1 MSFRKAVKDTNMA
14 FIATFNNAIP
24 IFRDF
29 AILSVFFITL
39 PLCYVFAVIYRMIKG
54 GVK

>member
-1 MSFRKAVKDTNMA
+1 MSFRKAVKDTNR
-14 FIATFNNAIP
+14 TFMGTFEGALP

-29 AILSVFFITL
+29 AILSIFFITL